1 VKYRVRLVAEAEE
14 DLLRIVTYIGVNDSV
29 ESAEHVLDG
38 IERAMTAL
46 ETLPE
51 RGHLPPELERIAVR
65 GFREV
70 HFKPYRI
77 IYEISGR
84 DVLIHAV
91 LDGRRD
97 MTSLLERR
105 MTRA

>member
-1 VKYRVRLVAEAEE
+1 VKHRVRLVAEAEE
-14 DLLRIVTYIGVNDSV
+14 DLLRIVTYIAANDSAQ
-29 ESAEHVLDG
+29 SAERVLDG
-38 IERAMTAL
+38 IERALTAL

-77 IYEISGR
+77 IYEIDGR

-97 MTSLLERR
+97 MTTLLERR

>member
-14 DLLRIVTYIGVNDSV
+14 DLLRIVTYISANDS
-29 ESAEHVLDG
+29 AEGAGRVLDG
-38 IERAMTAL
+38 IERAMTSL

-51 RGHLPPELERIAVR
+51 RGHIPPELERIAVR

-70 HFKPYRI
+70 HFKPYRV
-77 IYEISGR
+77 IYEVCGR
-84 DVLIHAV
+84 EVLVHAV

-97 MTSLLERR
+97 MMTLLERR
-105 MTRA
+105 MTRV

>member
-1 VKYRVRLVAEAEE
+1 MKYRVRLVAEAEE

>member
-1 VKYRVRLVAEAEE
+1 MKHRVRLAAEAEE
-14 DLLRIVTYIGVNDSV
+14 DLLGIVTYIAASD
-29 ESAEHVLDG
+29 SAEAAERVLAG

-46 ETLPE
+46 EKLPE

-77 IYEISGR
+77 VYEISGR
-84 DVLIHAV
+84 EVLVHAV

-97 MTSLLERR
+97 LTTLLERR

>member
-14 DLLRIVTYIGVNDSV
+14 DLLRIVTYIAANDSA
-29 ESAEHVLDG
+29 ESAERVLAG
-38 IERAMTAL
+38 IERVLTAL

-70 HFKPYRI
+70 RFKPYRV
-77 IYEISGR
+77 IYEISDR
-84 DVLIHAV
+84 DVLVHAV

-97 MTSLLERR
+97 MTTLLERR